1 MVVRALVPQRAT
13 TSTTFELISVTIKPM
28 SDFKAIKKLVDEA
41 SSILVI
47 QAENPDGDSLG
58 SALAL
63 EAILSDAGKKVQ
75 LYCPVEIPKYLR
87 YARGWDRVVDEMPR
101 DFDLSIIVDT
111 SSATL
116 LERAIVPENVAQLT
130 KHPIIVIDH
139 HLTESDLPFE
149 FTMVNDSGAV
159 ATGEL
164 IYDIAKAL
172 KWPVPADAADNLAI
186 SILADSLG
194 LVTEA
199 TTAKSIRTLS
209 ELVEHGAKVSDIE
222 NRRREFMKKPAE
234 ILEYK
239 GRLLQRIEYYLDG
252 ALAVIHIPW
261 EEIQE
266 YSDQYNPSVLVLD
279 EMRLVDGVRLAV
291 AIKTYPDGKMTG
303 KLRANP
309 DAKIA
314 ETVAKFFGGGGHPYS
329 AGFRIYDETLEK
341 LKNDLVG
348 ATDKALAEY
357 DASK

>member
-1 MVVRALVPQRAT
+1 MVSSKYANVEKLIKAAT
-13 TSTTFELISVTIKPM
+13 HIC
-28 SDFKAIKKLVDEA
+28 
-41 SSILVI
+41 VI

-58 SALAL
+58 SSLAL
-63 EAILSDAGKKVQ
+63 EAILSDIGKKVS

-87 YARGWDRVVDEMPR
+87 YAKGWDRVTDELSKN
-101 DFDLSIIVDT
+101 FDLTIIVDT

-116 LERAIVPENVAQLT
+116 LDRAIVPQNLAQLT

-139 HLTESDLPFE
+139 HLTKSDLPFE
-149 FTMVNDSGAV
+149 FTMVNDSTAV

-164 IYDIAKAL
+164 IYDIAKQL
-172 KWPVPADAADNLAI
+172 KWPMPADAADNLAI

-194 LVTEA
+194 LITES
-199 TTAKSIRTLS
+199 TTAKSIHTLA
-209 ELVEHGAKVSDIE
+209 ELVENGAKISDIE
-222 NRRREFMKKPAE
+222 NRRREFMKKPAR

-239 GRLLQRIEYYLDG
+239 GRLLQRVEYYLDG
-252 ALAVIHIPW
+252 ALAIIHVPW

-279 EMRLVDGVRLAV
+279 EMRLVEGVRLAV

-314 ETVAKFFGGGGHPYS
+314 ETVAAFFGGGGHAYS
-329 AGFRIYDETLEK
+329 AGFRIYDETLDK
-341 LKNDLVG
+341 LKADLAS
-348 ATDKALAEY
+348 ATDKALRDY
-357 DASK
+357 DAVKQ

>member
-1 MVVRALVPQRAT
+1 MTESVLKVV
-13 TSTTFELISVTIKPM
+13 
-28 SDFKAIKKLVDEA
+28 KKFVDDA

-63 EAILSDAGKKVQ
+63 EAILSDLGKKVS

-87 YARGWDRVVDEMPR
+87 YAKGWDRVEDDLPR
-101 DFDLSIIVDT
+101 NFDLSIIVDT

-116 LERAIVPENVAQLT
+116 LDRAIVPQNLAQLT

-149 FTMVNDSGAV
+149 FTMVNDSTAV

-164 IYDIAKAL
+164 IHDIAKEL
-172 KWPVPADAADNLAI
+172 KWPVPADAAENLAI

-194 LVTEA
+194 LVTDS

-209 ELVEHGAKVSDIE
+209 ELVEKGAKVSDIE
-222 NRRREFMKKPAE
+222 TRRREFMKKPAR

-239 GRLLQRIEYYLDG
+239 GRLLQRIEYFLEG
-252 ALAVIHIPW
+252 ALAVVHIPW

-279 EMRLVDGVRLAV
+279 EMRLVEGVRLAV

-314 ETVAKFFGGGGHPYS
+314 ETVAAFFGGGGHAYS

-341 LKNDLVG
+341 LKADLSS
-348 ATDKALAEY
+348 ATAKALADY
-357 DASK
+357 DSAQK

>member
-1 MVVRALVPQRAT
+1 MTESTSKIIAKQIDDAT
-13 TSTTFELISVTIKPM
+13 
-28 SDFKAIKKLVDEA
+28 
-41 SSILVI
+41 SILVI

-63 EAILSDAGKKVQ
+63 EAIFSDMGKKVI

-87 YARGWDRVVDEMPR
+87 YAKGWDRVQDEVPR
-101 DFDLSIIVDT
+101 HFDLSIIVDT

-116 LERAIVPENVAQLT
+116 LDRAIVPENLAQLT

-149 FTMVNDSGAV
+149 FTMANDPTAV

-164 IYDIAKAL
+164 IHDIAKQL
-172 KWPVPADAADNLAI
+172 KWPMPADAAENLAI

-194 LVTEA
+194 LITES

-209 ELVEHGAKVSDIE
+209 ELVEAGARVSDIE
-222 NRRREFMKKPAE
+222 NRRREFMKKPAR

-252 ALAVIHIPW
+252 ALAIIHVPW

-279 EMRLVDGVRLAV
+279 EMRLVEGVRLAV

-314 ETVAKFFGGGGHPYS
+314 ETVAAFFGGGGHAYS
-329 AGFRIYDETLEK
+329 AGFRIYDETLDK
-341 LKNDLVG
+341 LKADLAS
-348 ATDKALAEY
+348 ATDKALRDY
-357 DASK
+357 DSNK

>member
-1 MVVRALVPQRAT
+1 MTTPQFSAVDKLLKQAT
-13 TSTTFELISVTIKPM
+13 HIC
-28 SDFKAIKKLVDEA
+28 
-41 SSILVI
+41 VI

-63 EAILSDAGKKVQ
+63 EAIFSEMDKKVS

-87 YARGWDRVVDEMPR
+87 YAKGWDRVTDELPKN
-101 DFDLSIIVDT
+101 FDLTIIVDT

-116 LERAIVPENVAQLT
+116 LDRAIVPENLSQLT
-130 KHPIIVIDH
+130 RHPIVVIDH

-149 FTMVNDSGAV
+149 FTMVNNSKAV

-164 IYDIAKAL
+164 IHDMAKKL

-194 LVTEA
+194 LITES
-199 TTAKSIRTLS
+199 TTAQSIHTLA
-209 ELVEHGAKVSDIE
+209 ELVEKGAKVSDIE
-222 NRRREFMKKPAE
+222 NRRREFMKKPAR

-252 ALAVIHIPW
+252 ALAVIHVPW

-279 EMRLVDGVRLAV
+279 EMRLVEGVRLAV

-314 ETVAKFFGGGGHPYS
+314 ETVAKFFGGGGHAYS
-329 AGFRIYDETLEK
+329 AGFRIYDETLDQ
-341 LKNDLVG
+341 LKAELVS
-348 ATDKALAEY
+348 ATDKALQ
-357 DASK
+357 DNSPK

>member
-1 MVVRALVPQRAT
+1 MTESVLKVV
-13 TSTTFELISVTIKPM
+13 
-28 SDFKAIKKLVDEA
+28 KKIVDDA

-63 EAILSDAGKKVQ
+63 EAILSDLGKKVS

-87 YARGWDRVVDEMPR
+87 YAKGWDRVEDDLPR
-101 DFDLSIIVDT
+101 NFDLSIIVDT

-116 LERAIVPENVAQLT
+116 LDRAIVPQNLAQLT

-149 FTMVNDSGAV
+149 FTMVNDSTAV

-164 IYDIAKAL
+164 IHDIAKEL
-172 KWPVPADAADNLAI
+172 KWPVPADAAENLAI

-194 LVTEA
+194 LVTDS

-209 ELVEHGAKVSDIE
+209 ELVEKGAKVSDIE
-222 NRRREFMKKPAE
+222 TRRREFMKKPAR

-239 GRLLQRIEYYLDG
+239 GRLLQRIEYFLEG
-252 ALAVIHIPW
+252 ALAVVHIPW

-279 EMRLVDGVRLAV
+279 EMRLVEGVRLAV

-314 ETVAKFFGGGGHPYS
+314 ETVAAFFGGGGHAYS

-341 LKNDLVG
+341 LKADLSS
-348 ATDKALAEY
+348 ATAKALADY
-357 DASK
+357 DSAQK

>member
-1 MVVRALVPQRAT
+1 MPENIAKLKESIDGA
-13 TSTTFELISVTIKPM
+13 STV
-28 SDFKAIKKLVDEA
+28 
-41 SSILVI
+41 LVI

-63 EAILSDAGKKVQ
+63 EAIFSEMGKKVQ

-87 YARGWDRVVDEMPR
+87 YAKGWDRVQDELPR
-101 DFDLSIIVDT
+101 DFDLSVIVDT

-116 LERAIVPENVAQLT
+116 LDRAIVPQNLAQLT

-149 FTMVNDSGAV
+149 FTMINDSTAV

-164 IYDIAKAL
+164 IYDIAKKL
-172 KWPVPADAADNLAI
+172 GWPVPADAAENLAI

-194 LVTEA
+194 LITES

-209 ELVEHGAKVSDIE
+209 ELVEAGARVSDIE
-222 NRRREFMKKPAE
+222 NRRREFMKKPAR

-239 GRLLQRIEYYLDG
+239 GRLLQRIEYFLDG
-252 ALAVIHIPW
+252 ALAVVHVPW

-279 EMRLVDGVRLAV
+279 EMRLVEGVRLAV
-291 AIKTYPDGKMTG
+291 AIKSYPDGKMTG

-309 DAKIA
+309 DAKVA
-314 ETVAKFFGGGGHPYS
+314 ETVAAFFGGGGHAYS
-329 AGFRIYDETLEK
+329 AGFRIYDETLDN
-341 LKNDLVG
+341 LKAELSK
-348 ATDKALAEY
+348 ATADALRDY
-357 DASK
+357 DSTK